1 MSSAINN
8 ISLYIPHIFANYS
21 KENVSKVFEDLGI
34 GKVKN
39 IDFVSKMSRDN
50 KPFNAAYIH
59 FDYWCNNSIAA
70 NFQERVLNPEK
81 EARLI
86 YDEPWHWIVLE
97 NKARKFKPGDRK
109 LRIDIGELTCLGA
122 HVKSQRSYRDTV
134 NIVPENLND
143 AFISDGPIAFDD
155 DNAAMAE
162 CQVLM
167 EEEEKHTIQIDGR
180 YVQTMEEENN
190 ALRMQLAH
198 MQNAFYIEQV
208 KSQTLAEAFG
218 KIHKD

>member
-1 MSSAINN
+1 MSVVN

-21 KENVSKVFEDLGI
+21 KEDVSKVFENLEI

-39 IDFVSKMSRDN
+39 IDFVSKMGRDN

-59 FDYWCNNSIAA
+59 FEHWCNNSMAA

-81 EARLI
+81 EARI
-86 YDEPWHWIVLE
+86 VYDDPWHWIVLE
-97 NKARKFKPGDRK
+97 NKGRKFKPGDRK
-109 LRIDIGELTCLGA
+109 LRIDIGQLKCPDA
-122 HVKSQRSYRDTV
+122 PVKSQRSYRDAV
-134 NIVPENLND
+134 NITPTNLND
-143 AFISDGPIAFDD
+143 AFISDGPLVFDD

-218 KIHKD
+218 KMHKD